1 MTRDKIKE
9 DLNNIFRDIF
19 EDAHINVT
27 DETTAKE
34 VERWDSV
41 SHIDMIC
48 MVEDAFK
55 VKLTTK
61 EVSSL
66 KNVGD
71 LISVIERKVQT

>member
-1 MTRDKIKE
+1 MTRDDIKE
-9 DLNNIFRDIF
+9 GLNKIFREIF
-19 EDAHINVT
+19 EDSSVVVK
-27 DETTAKE
+27 DETTAKD
-34 VERWDSV
+34 VKGWDSV

-66 KNVGD
+66 NNVGE
-71 LISVIERKVQT
+71 LVSVIERKIQ

>member
-1 MTRDKIKE
+1 MTRDDIKE
-9 DLNNIFRDIF
+9 ELNKVFREIF
-19 EDAHINVT
+19 EDTNVVVT
-27 DETTAKE
+27 DQTTAKD
-34 VERWDSV
+34 VKGWDSV

-66 KNVGD
+66 NNVGE
-71 LISVIERKVQT
+71 LVSVIERKIQ